1 MMEYPKDYKISR
13 LIAKKMTGVL
23 QPEEEKKLEAWL
35 KEDARNEDLY
45 QHILDGKNLPDRE
58 AFAKRL
64 NVEHS
69 WENLKGQLIGKV
81 KRRSLLPWQIAVAAS
96 AILLVGIGLYW
107 KVREKTEIQNVE
119 TIARVETG
127 SSKAVLVTSRGDEIV
142 LQDSTVQ
149 LIALG
154 GGMIAKNDGR
164 RVSYE
169 EADKMEKEDVLE
181 YNTIR
186 VPRGGEYKLFLSDNT
201 EVFLNSDSEIRFPV
215 KFGKGKRDV
224 FLCGEAFF
232 IVSKDTSRPFIVN
245 ANNKMSVEVL
255 GTQFNLQAYPD
266 DGFVETTLNEGSVRV
281 YNKEQSVKL
290 RPDEQAVY
298 NNSDGK
304 FTTQKVDA
312 SKYSAWKDGRLVLR
326 NNTLENIMTRLGR
339 WYNIDVF
346 WVNPEVK
353 EYHFSG
359 ELARYKDFSE
369 VLRMLELA
377 TRVHFE
383 VKDKTVFVHKVVEQ

>member
-96 AILLVGIGLYW
+96 AVLLVGIGLYW
-107 KVREKTEIQNVE
+107 KVREKPEMQNVE

-127 SSKAVLVTSRGDEIV
+127 SSKAVLVTSCGDEIV

-154 GGMIAKNDGR
+154 GGMIAKNDGK

-232 IVSKDTSRPFIVN
+232 IVSKDTSRPFVVN

-255 GTQFNLQAYPD
+255 GTQFNLQAYPGD
-266 DGFVETTLNEGSVRV
+266 SFVETTLNEGSVRV

-369 VLRMLELA
+369 VLSMLELA

>member
-1 MMEYPKDYKISR
+1 MMEYPKDKISR

>member
-69 WENLKGQLIGKV
+69 WENLKGQLTGKV

-96 AILLVGIGLYW
+96 AVLLVGIGLYW
-107 KVREKTEIQNVE
+107 KVREKPEMQNVE

-154 GGMIAKNDGR
+154 GGMIAKNDGK

-232 IVSKDTSRPFIVN
+232 IVSRDTSRPFVVN

-255 GTQFNLQAYPD
+255 GTQFNLQAYPG

-369 VLRMLELA
+369 VLSMLELA

>member
-107 KVREKTEIQNVE
+107 KVREKPKMQNVE

-127 SSKAVLVTSRGDEIV
+127 SSRAVLVTSRGDEIV

-169 EADKMEKEDVLE
+169 EADTMEKEDVLE

-215 KFGKGKRDV
+215 KFGKGKRDI

-232 IVSKDTSRPFIVN
+232 IVSKDTSRPFVVN

-369 VLRMLELA
+369 VLSMLELA